1 MTNLRRQVFPVTPP
15 PLSRCFNSTPSN
27 GHHSS
32 NSTCSDHA
40 PTSLQHRMRN
50 SKHNG
55 SSSRSSSSFAMP
67 TPPCSRTDSQQQP
80 SNLFLRGQPEP
91 DTTTSSS
98 SSSQPSN
105 TYGINAYPGLLSYVA
120 NELRRRIILNDREKD
135 GIEYKN
141 TFTGQDGV
149 VCNRTI

>member
-15 PLSRCFNSTPSN
+15 RLSRCFNPTPSN
-27 GHHSS
+27 DHHSS
-32 NSTCSDHA
+32 NSNCSHHST
-40 PTSLQHRMRN
+40 TSLQHRVRN

-67 TPPCSRTDSQQQP
+67 TPPCSRTDMQQP
-80 SNLFLRGQPEP
+80 SNSFLRGQQPEP
-91 DTTTSSS
+91 DTTTTSS

-149 VCNRTI
+149 VWNRS